1 MDDEIYIQMVSS
13 DEAYEWINDMVQ
25 TLEGHDRDVI
35 GTIALMLEDLTEFVN
50 KNDFM
55 KKRFM
60 QFIEDKH
67 EGEELIH

>member
-60 QFIEDKH
+60 QFIEDLS
-67 EGEELIH
+67 LIHI

>member
-1 MDDEIYIQMVSS
+1 MDEEIYIEMVTS
-13 DEAYEWINDMVQ
+13 DEAYEWLNDMVQ

-50 KNDFM
+50 KNEFM
-55 KKRFM
+55 KKHFM

-67 EGEELIH
+67 HSEELLH

>member
-1 MDDEIYIQMVSS
+1 MDEEIYIEMVSS

-50 KNDFM
+50 KSELM
-55 KKRFM
+55 KKHFM
-60 QFIEDKH
+60 RIIEDKH
-67 EGEELIH
+67 DIEELLH

>member
-1 MDDEIYIQMVSS
+1 MDEEIYIEMVSS
-13 DEAYEWINDMVQ
+13 DEAYEWLNDMVQ

-50 KNDFM
+50 KNEFM
-55 KKRFM
+55 KKHFM

-67 EGEELIH
+67 DSEELLH

>member
-55 KKRFM
+55 KKHFM
-60 QFIEDKH
+60 QIIENKH

>member
-1 MDDEIYIQMVSS
+1 ML
-13 DEAYEWINDMVQ
+13 Q

-50 KNDFM
+50 KNEFT
-55 KKRFM
+55 KKHFI

-67 EGEELIH
+67 DSEELLH

>member
-1 MDDEIYIQMVSS
+1 MDDEIYIEMVSS
-13 DEAYEWINDMVQ
+13 DEAYDWLNDMLL

-50 KNDFM
+50 KNEFT
-55 KKRFM
+55 KKHFM

-67 EGEELIH
+67 HIEELLH